1 MMFEFDQCWK
11 KPIYLLSF
19 LLFQVNKSNEMKFLL
34 YITLQA
40 FIITQTIAQQ
50 TLTGAGEAGLG
61 AGGGSGLFATA
72 NLNANVELDVN
83 SILDEVHI
91 KTYVNEENFKCWFN
105 EWRARD
111 QECRIM
117 GTYKRCRFSRQSYMP
132 YFRIPNGRWYCC
144 YTRFACSDNGQK
156 LDH

>member
-1 MMFEFDQCWK
+1 MSGTFNM
-11 KPIYLLSF
+11 
-19 LLFQVNKSNEMKFLL
+19 KSVL
-34 YITLQA
+34 YISLLTF
-40 FIITQTIAQQ
+40 FITHIKAQLP
-50 TLTGAGEAGLG
+50 LTGAGAAGG
-61 AGGGSGLFATA
+61 AAAGGGATLFTTA
-72 NLNANVELDVN
+72 NLNANVEVDVN

-91 KTYVNEENFKCWFN
+91 KTYVNEDTFKCWFN

-144 YTRFACSDNGQK
+144 YTRYACEENGQK

>member
-1 MMFEFDQCWK
+1 M
-11 KPIYLLSF
+11 S
-19 LLFQVNKSNEMKFLL
+19 SLL
-34 YITLQA
+34 YICLFT
-40 FIITQTIAQQ
+40 FVVTHINAQIP
-50 TLTGAGEAGLG
+50 LTGAGAAGG
-61 AGGGSGLFATA
+61 AAAGGGATLFTTA
-72 NLNANVELDVN
+72 NLNANVEVDVN

-105 EWRARD
+105 DWRARD

>member
-1 MMFEFDQCWK
+1 MK
-11 KPIYLLSF
+11 YLLHIC
-19 LLFQVNKSNEMKFLL
+19 LFTFVVTHIK
-34 YITLQA
+34 
-40 FIITQTIAQQ
+40 AQIP
-50 TLTGAGEAGLG
+50 LTGQGAA
-61 AGGGSGLFATA
+61 AGGATLFTTA
-72 NLNANVELDVN
+72 NLNANVDVDIN

-105 EWRARD
+105 DWRARD

-132 YFRIPNGRWYCC
+132 YFRVPNGRWYCC